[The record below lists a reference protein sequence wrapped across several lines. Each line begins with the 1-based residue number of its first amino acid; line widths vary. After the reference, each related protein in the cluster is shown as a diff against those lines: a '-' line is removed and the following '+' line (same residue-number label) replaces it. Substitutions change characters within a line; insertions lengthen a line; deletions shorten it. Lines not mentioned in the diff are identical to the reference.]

1 MPKEKSQLPAKNE
14 EELLVCDVIDED
26 AARCLPL
33 VEIHEF
39 LRFQKPSKK

>member
-1 MPKEKSQLPAKNE
+1 MPKKNIQLPAEKE
-14 EELLVCDVIDED
+14 EELLVCDVIDES

-39 LRFQKPSKK
+39 LRSQRPVKK